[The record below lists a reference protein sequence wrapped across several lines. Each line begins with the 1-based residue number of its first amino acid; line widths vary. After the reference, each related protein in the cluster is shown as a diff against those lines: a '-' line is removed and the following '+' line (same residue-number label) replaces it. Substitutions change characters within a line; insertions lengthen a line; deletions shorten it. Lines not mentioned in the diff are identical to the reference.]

1 MAITFSDEEMS
12 GDEMVALS
20 GFLARVKDGEI
31 PNVEALD
38 GFLTALVISPDLIKP
53 SEFTPVIIRGAK
65 EDDDLVFQN
74 ADEAETF
81 FGIIMNH
88 WNRINRAYRSGDI
101 YIPLLFEDASGEVRG
116 NDWAWGF
123 LRATAL
129 VAADWANA
137 ADDGNH
143 GPPIVPIWS
152 LAYENHPDPALRS
165 NAAPFSKVERATL
178 IAAMTAGA
186 KHLYDHFHRGAF
198 DGCPCGSGKLA
209 ESCCEAVTLH

>member
-1 MAITFSDEEMS
+1 MKLSVEAMPEDEA
-12 GDEMVALS
+12 DALS
-20 GFLARVKDGEI
+20 AILDRVENTGI
-31 PNVEALD
+31 ANIEALD
-38 GFLTALVISPDLIKP
+38 GFLTALAVGPEGLGPHDVINFIVPADSRATIFASMAEEQKFV
-53 SEFTPVIIRGAK
+53 E
-65 EDDDLVFQN
+65 LVRRHRQ
-74 ADEAETF
+74 
-81 FGIIMNH
+81 
-88 WNRINRAYRSGDI
+88 RISRAYSTGEV
-101 YIPLLFEDASGEVRG
+101 YIPLLYAGDNGVPSG

-152 LAYENHPDPALRS
+152 LAYEDHPDPAFRS
-165 NAAPFSKVERATL
+165 NAAPFSKVERAAL
-178 IAAMTAGA
+178 IAAMIAGA
-186 KHLYDHFHRGAF
+186 KRLYDHFHRGTV